1 MENQTSA
8 QASNSSE
15 GICVGI
21 RMRPLNEKELNSGQE
36 MIFKCQTSYN
46 AISQLKDGQP
56 LEGQTFYYDKVFDE
70 NSRTSDVY
78 THIGRDIV
86 AGVMGGINGTIFACT
101 IFFKQIID
109 NREFNLYFHRIIRWA
124 NQLWKNSHDVGRTR
138 SARRTGNGG

>member
-1 MENQTSA
+1 MENQPSA
-8 QASNSSE
+8 PPNSE

-70 NSRTSDVY
+70 NSKTSDVY

-86 AGVMGGINGTIFACT
+86 AGVMSGINGTIFAC
-101 IFFKQIID
+101 K
-109 NREFNLYFHRIIRWA
+109 
-124 NQLWKNSHDVGRTR
+124 
-138 SARRTGNGG
+138 